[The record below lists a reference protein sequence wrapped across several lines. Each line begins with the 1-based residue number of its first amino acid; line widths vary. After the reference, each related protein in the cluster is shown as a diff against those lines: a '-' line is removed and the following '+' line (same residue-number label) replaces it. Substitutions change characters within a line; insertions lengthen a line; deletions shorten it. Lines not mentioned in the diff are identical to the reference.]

1 MKKTT
6 MMDIATIVGVSKA
19 TVSMVING
27 KDQSISEETKQKILA
42 IAKKLNYIPNS
53 MARSLSTNKSGTI
66 GIILP
71 DILNPFFSE
80 MARAIEDSAEILGYN
95 VIFCNT
101 DNELTKEEKYIKL
114 LISKSVDGVIFIA
127 GGKSDENVKILKYN
141 NVPFVIVDRYVD
153 GYEDMYGVFCEN
165 TKGVMEAIQYLYG
178 KGRRQIAFVKGPK
191 ELAISKLRLDG
202 YINKTREYKIYDE
215 NLIFEG
221 DLTIDGGIKAAEKI
235 MGTGFKVDAI
245 FFSNDAMAIGGMKI
259 FIRKGYK
266 IPKDI
271 SIVGYDNVQI
281 SQLIEPE
288 LSTVGQPIYQMGK
301 ESCKLLINII
311 NGAQIQ
317 QKQIYFKSELIIRG
331 TT

>member
-6 MMDIATIVGVSKA
+6 MMDIATIAGVSKA
-19 TVSMVING
+19 TVSMVISG
-27 KDQSISEETKQKILA
+27 RDQSISEETKKRILI
-42 IAKKLNYIPNS
+42 IAKELNYIPNS
-53 MARSLSTNKSGTI
+53 IARSLSTNKSGTI

-80 MARAIEDSAEILGYN
+80 MARAIEDSAGLLGYN

-101 DNELTKEEKYIKL
+101 DNELVKEEKYIKL

-127 GGKSDENVKILKYN
+127 GSKSAENVKILKCN
-141 NVPFVIVDRYVD
+141 NVPFVIVDRYID

-165 TKGVMEAIQYLYG
+165 TKGVMEAISYLYE
-178 KGRRQIAFVKGPK
+178 KGRRHIAFVMGPK
-191 ELAISKLRLDG
+191 ELAVSKLRLDG
-202 YINKTREYKIYDE
+202 YKNKMKEYKIYDKS
-215 NLIFEG
+215 LIFQG
-221 DLTIDGGIKAAEKI
+221 DLTIEGGIRAAERI
-235 MGTGFKVDAI
+235 IATACDVDAI

-266 IPKDI
+266 IPQDI
-271 SIVGYDNVQI
+271 SIIGYDNVQI
-281 SQLIEPE
+281 SHLIEPE
-288 LSTVGQPIYQMGK
+288 LTTVGQPIYDMGK
-301 ESCKLLINII
+301 ESCRLLINII
-311 NGAQIQ
+311 NEVEIQ

>member
-6 MMDIATIVGVSKA
+6 IIDIAAIAGVSKA
-19 TVSMVING
+19 TVSMVLSG
-27 KDQSISEETKQKILA
+27 RDQSISEETKKKVLM
-42 IAKKLNYIPNS
+42 IAKELNYIPNS
-53 MARSLSTNKSGTI
+53 AARSLSTNKSGTI

-71 DILNPFFSE
+71 DIINPFFSE
-80 MARAIEDSAEILGYN
+80 MARAIEDSAELLGYN

-101 DNELTKEEKYIKL
+101 DNELVKEEKYIKL

-127 GGKSDENVKILKYN
+127 GSKSAENVRLLKSN
-141 NVPFVIVDRYVD
+141 NVPFVLVDRYID

-165 TKGVMEAIQYLYG
+165 TKGVMEAITYLYE
-178 KGRRQIAFVKGPK
+178 KGRRRIAFVKGPK
-191 ELAISKLRLDG
+191 ELTISKLRLDG
-202 YINKTREYKIYDE
+202 YRDKMKEYKIYDK

-221 DLTIDGGIKAAEKI
+221 DLTIEGGIKASEKI
-235 MGTGFKVDAI
+235 IRANCDVDAI

-259 FIRKGYK
+259 FIRKGYR
-266 IPKDI
+266 IPEDI
-271 SIVGYDNVQI
+271 SIVGYDNIQI
-281 SQLIEPE
+281 AQFIEPE
-288 LSTVGQPIYQMGK
+288 LTTVGQPIYNMGQ

-311 NGAQIQ
+311 NEVEIK